1 MQIVKCNFSGIYRQE
16 DFMDGTVLVFS
27 GLEETRCYC
36 SRSSA
41 DIIRA
46 ALAPYGP
53 GGLHWLDSGD
63 YHYVSLFIQEMID
76 EPYSLVLFD
85 HHPDD
90 QEGAFGEDLLSCGGW
105 VAEARDTLPML
116 KETVWIR
123 EAVRETALPDLPVYL
138 SIDKDVLSGDY
149 ARTNWDQGTMT
160 LPQLKDAVRAIASRH
175 EILGIDVCGELS
187 SAKGAFDGDYAIN
200 RAINLELQDFFLSL
214 QTQ

>member
-16 DFMDGTVLVFS
+16 DFMDGTVLDFS

-76 EPYSLVLFD
+76 DY
-85 HHPDD
+85 
-90 QEGAFGEDLLSCGGW
+90 
-105 VAEARDTLPML
+105 
-116 KETVWIR
+116 
-123 EAVRETALPDLPVYL
+123 VR
-138 SIDKDVLSGDY
+138 
-149 ARTNWDQGTMT
+149 
-160 LPQLKDAVRAIASRH
+160 
-175 EILGIDVCGELS
+175 
-187 SAKGAFDGDYAIN
+187 
-200 RAINLELQDFFLSL
+200 
-214 QTQ
+214 

>member
-1 MQIVKCNFSGIYRQE
+1 MQIVKCNFSGIYHQE
-16 DFMDGTVLVFS
+16 DFMDGTVLDFS

-36 SRSSA
+36 SRSSS

-90 QEGAFGEDLLSCGGW
+90 QAGAFGQELLSCGSW
-105 VAEARDTLPML
+105 VSEVRRL
-116 KETVWIR
+116 KNWR
-123 EAVRETALPDLPVYL
+123 QSADSVYI
-138 SIDKDVLSGDY
+138 SIDKDVLSRDF
-149 ARTNWDQGTMT
+149 ARTDWDQGDMT
-160 LPQLKDAVRAIASRH
+160 LDELFASIRDISLNH
-175 EILGIDVCGELS
+175 RIIGVDICGEPSPL
-187 SAKGAFDGDYAIN
+187 GDTCSEDVSIN
-200 RAINLELQDFFLSL
+200 SKTNRLIQDFLLNLPGFELHTNKL
-214 QTQ
+214 